1 MERLSFPL
9 LFHCSHLLKENQG
22 NKVLWSLLG
31 VKIPEICFRILYLD
45 MPCQKKQKNHTHFLK
60 TGPTTTSQQRTPRF
74 RESNVFLLIVI
85 HQL

>member
-45 MPCQKKQKNHTHFLK
+45 MPCQKKTKKPHTLFKDWSYHYFTAAYPK
-60 TGPTTTSQQRTPRF
+60 
-74 RESNVFLLIVI
+74 I
-85 HQL
+85 